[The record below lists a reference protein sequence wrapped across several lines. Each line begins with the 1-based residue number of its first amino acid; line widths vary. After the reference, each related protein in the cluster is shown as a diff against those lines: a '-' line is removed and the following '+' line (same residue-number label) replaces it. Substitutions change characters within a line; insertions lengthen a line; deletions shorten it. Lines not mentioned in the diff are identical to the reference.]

1 MARYRYPRDGNGVT
15 KDQNG
20 RILTAVTVVCYLTGT
35 NTPARIY
42 AASAGGVAIFSVTSS
57 TTDGSFVFYLDDTD
71 YASTQH
77 FDVTFTKTN
86 YSTTASS
93 NISIVGSFVTTPSTS
108 VVDDI
113 VTWNDLTGTT
123 VKDSG
128 VAVGEIALKVI
139 APATNTDL
147 NVPQWNGPNSK
158 TLKNGLTVGTGANNL
173 VQLNGSSQLPAVSGA
188 LLTGIVQTWTQTTG
202 TFTAAPASTSTITM
216 TTDLTAT
223 ILVGMP
229 LKYVIGGVTYYGVVG
244 AITSILLTVNGA
256 PLGGNVTALYYGDA
270 TRVTNIDII
279 IPGLYEAASGTTLI
293 NTFLASQFIWDKQ
306 VSYLVRYRCF
316 SNVHDS
322 GTHGQAS
329 VRINSTEVNTTAGGL
344 TIAANA
350 TWYSTVIDIA
360 TAAYDINPGEILE
373 ITAVKGGTGDA
384 SDLTVSMT
392 FVLT

>member
-86 YSTTASS
+86 YSTTTSS
-93 NISIVGSFVTTPSTS
+93 NISIVGSLVTTPSTS
-108 VVDDI
+108 VVNDI
-113 VTWNDLTGTT
+113 VAWNDLTGTT

-128 VAVGEIALKVI
+128 VSVGQIVI

-158 TLKNGLTVGTGANNL
+158 TLKDGLTVGTGANNL
-173 VQLNGSSQLPAVSGA
+173 VQLNGSAQLPAIDGS
-188 LLTGIVQTWTQTTG
+188 LLIGLKPWTQTTG

-223 ILVGMP
+223 IFVGMP
-229 LKYVIGGVTYYGVVG
+229 LKYTISAVVYYGVVS
-244 AITSILLTVNGA
+244 AITSVLLTVAGA
-256 PLGGNVTALYYGDA
+256 PLGGNVTALYYGDP
-270 TRVTNIDII
+270 TRLVNINII
-279 IPGLYEAASGTTLI
+279 IPGLYEDASNTALI
-293 NTFLASQFIWDKQ
+293 TSDLASNFTWDK
-306 VSYLVRYRCF
+306 VVAYLVRYRCY
-316 SNVHDS
+316 SAVHDS

-329 VRINSTEVNTTAGGL
+329 VRINNTEVNTTAGGL

-350 TWYSTVIDIA
+350 TWYSTIVDIA
-360 TAAYDINPGEILE
+360 VAAYDINPGELLE
-373 ITAVKGGTGDA
+373 ITAVKGETGDA
-384 SDLTVSMT
+384 SDLTCELT
-392 FVLT
+392 FVIP